1 MPLNR
6 YPFFVPMLLSLL
18 LSACATTGTYVASDL
33 AHVQTV
39 NSDRH
44 QFKYVNVSV
53 DESQNAIVVYGKLS
67 HPHEGSQSDVEVY
80 LCAVDS
86 EGGELFRQKLAMRHQ
101 SNHLK
106 GWRGAGFRDTVP
118 AAGLE
123 DATIRLCIEDVKCSE
138 N

>member
-6 YPFFVPMLLSLL
+6 YPFFILMLLSLL
-18 LSACATTGTYVASDL
+18 LSACATTGTYVAGDV
-33 AHVQTV
+33 AHVETV

-53 DESQNAIVVYGKLS
+53 DEGQDAIVVYGKLS
-67 HPHEGSQSDVEVY
+67 HPHQGSQSDAQVY
-80 LCAVDS
+80 LCAINT
-86 EGGELFRQKLAMRHQ
+86 EGDELFRQKLAMRHQ

-106 GWRGAGFRDTVP
+106 GWRGAGFRDTIS
-118 AAGLE
+118 AERLQN
-123 DATIRLCIEDVKCSE
+123 ATIRLCIEDVTYSQ